1 MPAKRARPFFT
12 GGTGRLRGVERKAM
26 DYKETLN
33 LPKTDFPMKANLS
46 QREPEWLAIWDRMDL
61 YRKLREA
68 SLGRPPY
75 ILHDGPPYANG
86 HIHLGTALNKIL
98 KDMIVK
104 SRQMSG
110 FDAVYVPGW
119 DCHGLPIEHQVDK
132 ELGPKKKNMTQVEI
146 RRHCRAYAEKFIDI
160 QRREFKRLGVLGEW
174 DNPYLT
180 MSYDYEAT
188 IARELGRFFER
199 GSVIRSK
206 KPIYWCCSCRT
217 ALAEAEVEYHD
228 HVSPS
233 IYVKFPL
240 SDESR
245 AAFPEF
251 LDLPVFVLIWTTTP
265 WTLPANLAIA
275 LHPDFTYAAVR
286 VNGEVWILAE
296 DLVEGCMKNF
306 GIGAYEKIRT
316 FSSRELEGLTCRHP
330 FIDRA
335 SRMVLGTHVTLDAG
349 TGCVHTAP
357 GHGREDYDTAL
368 EYGLDVY
375 SPVDDDGCFTED
387 VPFFAGQ
394 FVFDAN
400 KAVNAKLRELG
411 SLILESEISHSYP
424 HCWRCK
430 QPVIFRATEQ
440 WFISMELNDLRKKA
454 LKAIDEVQWVPS
466 WGRDRIYQMIENRPD
481 WCISRQRSWGVP
493 ITVFTCRACGEVLA
507 SREVFDKVTALFEK
521 EGADAWFERSAE
533 ELLPEGAVCGGC
545 GARDFEKEM
554 DILDVWFDSGVSH
567 AAVLERRP
575 ELRSPADL
583 YLEGSDQHRGWF
595 HSSLL
600 ASVGTRDR
608 APYKAVL
615 THGFVVDGQGYKM
628 SKSLGNV
635 IAPEEI
641 IKQYGAEILRLWVS
655 AEDYRDDIRISQDI
669 LKRLSE
675 AYRRIRN
682 TWRFLLGNLH
692 DFDPSRDTVPVDRM
706 PELDRYALHTLQRVI
721 ERVRRAYDRF
731 EFHRVYHAVHNY
743 CTVDLSA
750 FYLDILKDRLYT
762 APPAS
767 EARRSAQTVLYR
779 ILTSLLRLMAP
790 ILSFTAEEAWAHLPG
805 SRSDSV
811 HLELFPEADEA
822 LVDEALEARWEK
834 ILAIRADVS
843 RALEAARQ
851 AKTIG
856 HPLDA
861 CVHLALPDGWKD
873 EFSRDT
879 ELFRTVFI
887 VSQVILEDG
896 LQGPDVVEG
905 QDVPGLKVLVERAP
919 GRKCERCW
927 VLSETVGES
936 ADHPTVCGRCRTA
949 LAAIH
954 VPAAT

>member
-1 MPAKRARPFFT
+1 
-12 GGTGRLRGVERKAM
+12 M
-26 DYKETLN
+26 DYKKTLN
-33 LPKTDFPMKANLS
+33 LPKTDFPMKANLA
-46 QREPEWLAIWDRMDL
+46 QREPDLLAQWERMDL
-61 YRKLREA
+61 YGKLRRA
-68 SLGRPPY
+68 SAGRTPY

-132 ELGPKKKNMTQVEI
+132 ELGPRKKTMSQTEI
-146 RRHCRAYAEKFIDI
+146 RRHCRAYAEKYIDI

-199 GSVIRSK
+199 GSVFRSK

-233 IYVKFPL
+233 IYVKFPV

-245 AAFPEF
+245 RSLEG
-251 LDLPVFVLIWTTTP
+251 LGGLPTYVLIWTTTP

-286 VNGEVWILAE
+286 VGHEIWILAE
-296 DLVEGCMKNF
+296 GLVEKCLQTF
-306 GIGAYEKIRT
+306 GISSYEKIRT
-316 FSSRELEGLTCRHP
+316 FSSRELEGLECRHP
-330 FIDRA
+330 FVDRA
-335 SRMVLGTHVTLDAG
+335 SRLVLGSHVTLDAG

-357 GHGREDYDTAL
+357 GHGREDYETAL
-368 EYGLDVY
+368 AYGLDVY
-375 SPVDDDGCFTED
+375 SPVDDDGCFTAD

-400 KAVNAKLRELG
+400 AAVNAKLKELG
-411 SLILESEISHSYP
+411 ALVLEADISHSYP

-440 WFISMELNDLRKKA
+440 WFISMERNDLRKKA
-454 LKAIDEVQWVPS
+454 LQAIDEVQWVPS
-466 WGRDRIYQMIENRPD
+466 WGRDRIYQMIHNRPD

-493 ITVFTCRACGEVLA
+493 ITVFTCRQCGHVLA
-507 SREVFDKVTALFEK
+507 GREVFDKVTALFEE
-521 EGADAWFERSAE
+521 EGADCWFEKDVS
-533 ELLPEGAVCGGC
+533 ELLPEGAACAGC
-545 GARDFEKEM
+545 GATDFDKEM

-575 ELRSPADL
+575 YLRSPADL

-635 IAPEEI
+635 IAPNEI
-641 IKQYGAEILRLWVS
+641 IQKFGAEILRLWVS

-669 LKRLSE
+669 LQRLSE
-675 AYRRIRN
+675 TYRRIRN

-692 DFDPSRDTVPVDRM
+692 DFDPARHAVAPKAM
-706 PELDRYALHTLQRVI
+706 PELDRYALHTLQKLVGT
-721 ERVRRAYDRF
+721 VRRAYDRF

-767 EARRSAQTVLYR
+767 LERRSAQTALYR
-779 ILTSLLRLMAP
+779 ILTTLLKLMAP

-805 SRSDSV
+805 DHGESV
-811 HLELFPEADEA
+811 HLEMFPEVEEA
-822 LVDEALEARWEK
+822 LVDEELAARWER
-834 ILAIRADVS
+834 ILRLRTDVS
-843 RALEAARQ
+843 RALESARQ

-861 CVHLALPDGWKD
+861 RVRMDLPEGWR
-873 EFSRDT
+873 ENFSQDA
-879 ELFRTVFI
+879 ELLRTVFI
-887 VSQVILEDG
+887 VSEVRLENLDG
-896 LQGPDVVEG
+896 RTEVVEG
-905 QDVPGLKVLVERAP
+905 QEVSGLKVVVERAS
-919 GRKCERCW
+919 GDKCERCW
-927 VLSETVGES
+927 VLSQTVGTF
-936 ADHPTVCGRCRTA
+936 ADHPTLCARCHSVLRDA
-949 LAAIH
+949 Q
-954 VPAAT
+954 

>member
-1 MPAKRARPFFT
+1 
-12 GGTGRLRGVERKAM
+12 M
-26 DYKETLN
+26 DYKKTLN
-33 LPKTDFPMKANLS
+33 LPKTDFPMKANLA
-46 QREPEWLAIWDRMDL
+46 QREPELLAKWDTMDL
-61 YRKLREA
+61 YGKLREA
-68 SLGRPPY
+68 SVGRTPY

-110 FDAVYVPGW
+110 FDAIYVPGW

-132 ELGPKKKNMTQVEI
+132 ELGPKKKNMTQGEI

-240 SDESR
+240 SEESR
-245 AAFPEF
+245 KAFSAF
-251 LDLPVFVLIWTTTP
+251 QDLPVYVVIWTTTP

-286 VNGEVWILAE
+286 VKDEVWILAE
-296 DLVEGCMKNF
+296 GLTEQCLKAF
-306 GIGAYEKIRT
+306 GIDHYEIIRR

-330 FIDRA
+330 FMDRP
-335 SRMVLGTHVTLDAG
+335 SRIVLGSHVTLDAG

-357 GHGREDYDTAL
+357 GHGREDYDMAL
-368 EYGLDVY
+368 AYGLDVY
-375 SPVDDDGCFTED
+375 SPVDDDGCFTDD

-400 KAVNAKLRELG
+400 KNVNAKLRELG
-411 SLILESEISHSYP
+411 ALVLETEVSHSYP

-440 WFISMELNDLRKKA
+440 WFISMEKNDLRKKA

-493 ITVFTCRACGEVLA
+493 ITVFTCRKCGEVLA
-507 SREVFDKVTALFEK
+507 TPEVFAKVTALFEK
-521 EGADAWFERSAE
+521 EGADCWFEKDVE
-533 ELLPEGAVCGGC
+533 TLLPEGAVCPGC
-545 GARDFEKEM
+545 GGKDFDKEM

-575 ELRSPADL
+575 YLRSPADL

-635 IAPEEI
+635 IVPDEI

-682 TWRFLLGNLH
+682 TWRFLLGNLY
-692 DFDPSRDTVPVDRM
+692 DFDPARDAVPVARM
-706 PELDRYALHTLQRVI
+706 PELDRYALHTLQKVI
-721 ERVRRAYDRF
+721 GRVRRAYDRF

-743 CTVDLSA
+743 CTVDLSS

-767 EARRSAQTVLYR
+767 VERRAAQTVLYR
-779 ILTSLLRLMAP
+779 ILTALLKLMAP

-805 SRSDSV
+805 DRAPSV
-811 HLELFPEADEA
+811 HMEVFPEVDPS
-822 LVDEALEARWEK
+822 LVDDALEERWGR
-834 ILAIRADVS
+834 ILQMRADVS

-861 CVHLALPDGWKD
+861 RVLLALPDAWQD
-873 EFSRDT
+873 EFAQDG
-879 ELFRTVFI
+879 ELLRTVFI
-887 VSQVILEDG
+887 VSEVRLENLDG
-896 LQGPDVVEG
+896 RPGALEG
-905 QDVPGLKVLVERAP
+905 QEVPGLKVLVEPAS

-927 VLSETVGES
+927 VLSNTVGAFS
-936 ADHPTVCGRCRTA
+936 DHPTVCERCHGA
-949 LAAIH
+949 LEALS
-954 VPAAT
+954 